1 MTACVRPDCVGSYG
15 PEGYCD
21 ECGRRAPVGNAGYVG
36 LPPGGGAPVSDGS
49 SASAGSTPSAAMT
62 RGTASSSGRT
72 GTRGTGRGRLGGG
85 LLDVPR
91 MPRRDPTT
99 AVLADP
105 QVPESRRYCA
115 TCGRPVGRSRDG
127 RPGLVEGFCT
137 NDRTPYSFRPALD
150 PGTAVAGRYEVLG
163 TLAYGGLGWIYL
175 ARDRNVGDEVSDRW
189 VVLKGLI
196 DSGDADATAAA
207 ITERRFLV
215 EVDHPAIVKIYDFVS
230 HPDPRSGDR
239 VGYIV
244 MEYVGGRSLRDIY
257 LDQPVVGGAR
267 QPLPLPHVIAYGL
280 EVLPA
285 LGYLHERGLL
295 YCDFKPDNV
304 LHADDRITLV
314 DLGAV
319 RRIDDD
325 VSAVWG
331 TTGYQAP
338 EVATVGPSASSD
350 LYTVARSMA
359 VLSFD
364 FRGFSTAYL
373 DKLPG
378 PETVPLLEREE
389 SYYRLL
395 RRATH
400 PDPARR
406 FGSAAEMTEQLLG
419 VLRQVL
425 ASDGVP
431 RPNVSAQFTGERRA
445 FGTRAGQVDA
455 DATAHQTRPGAASVV
470 AGLPIPQVD
479 PADPAAALLATVQ
492 TADPDVLAEALSTLG
507 STGVEARLAVVRAR
521 LVSGDVATARTELA
535 AIERVGDDW
544 RLDWYD
550 GLVALAEER
559 FGDARQAFDRV
570 YDALPGELAPQL
582 ALAATAELVGDGE
595 TARRLYERVWR
606 TDHAYVSAAFGLAR
620 ILAGADDRAAAV
632 AVLDTVPES
641 SSHSVP
647 AQIAAVRAR
656 LGAEPT
662 RLAESELLDVSTRVE
677 RLGLGVERRAWL
689 TVETLRA
696 ALDWVRAGNGG
707 AGRVLSHTLSE
718 RELRF
723 GLERAFRVLSKV
735 AADQETRIGLVDQ
748 ANSVRPRTWF

>member
-1 MTACVRPDCVGSYG
+1 MTACVRPDCIGSYG

-21 ECGRRAPVGNAGYVG
+21 ECGRRAPVG
-36 LPPGGGAPVSDGS
+36 GAQVSAGS
-49 SASAGSTPSAAMT
+49 SASASSTPSAAMT
-62 RGTASSSGRT
+62 HGTASSSGRT
-72 GTRGTGRGRLGGG
+72 GTRTTGRGRLGGG

-99 AVLADP
+99 AMLNDP

-230 HPDPRSGDR
+230 HPDPRSGER

-257 LDQPVVGGAR
+257 LDQPVVGGSR

-304 LHADDRITLV
+304 LHADDRITIV

-319 RRIDDD
+319 RRIEDD

-331 TTGYQAP
+331 TVGYQAP

-364 FRGFSTAYL
+364 FRGFSAAYV
-373 DKLPG
+373 DKLP
-378 PETVPLLEREE
+378 EADAVPLLEREE

-400 PDPARR
+400 PDPGRR

-425 ASDGVP
+425 AADGVP
-431 RPNVSAQFTGERRA
+431 RPSVSAQFTGERRA

-455 DATAHQTRPGAASVV
+455 DANGYQTRPEAASVV
-470 AGLPIPQVD
+470 AGLPVPQVD

-507 STGVEARLAVVRAR
+507 ASGVEAQLAVVRAR

-535 AIERVGDDW
+535 AADQVGDDW

-620 ILAGADDRAAAV
+620 VLAGAGDRAAAV

-641 SSHSVP
+641 SSHSVL

-656 LGAEPT
+656 LGAEPA

-677 RLGLGVERRAWL
+677 RLGLDVERRALL

-748 ANSVRPRTWF
+748 ANAVRPRTWF